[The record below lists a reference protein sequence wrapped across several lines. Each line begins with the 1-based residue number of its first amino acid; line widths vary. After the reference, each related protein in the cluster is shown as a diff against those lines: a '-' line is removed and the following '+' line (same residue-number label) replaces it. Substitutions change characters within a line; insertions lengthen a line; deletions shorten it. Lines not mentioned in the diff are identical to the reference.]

1 MLKRE
6 KKWFII
12 DSAVGPIYL
21 EPNFHSS
28 CLSEAVYGESCE
40 ILDKQDNWL
49 EIKCEDGYRGWINSF
64 YGYILNEENKPCYI
78 VVYPCKSGCF
88 SSKYPFGS
96 MVKEPVRGAVLIS
109 KKLGFNHILKIAENL
124 IGIPYRWG
132 GKTSM
137 GFDCSGL
144 VQSVLKICGLTIP
157 RDSKDQRSF
166 LKNDQI
172 DILDAE
178 PGDLHFFGTK
188 DKVTHVGFS
197 TKAAGILHSQGSVKI
212 ETIDSS
218 NINHNKNLLDI
229 YLSTH
234 SIKRKFNQ

>member
-1 MLKRE
+1 
-6 KKWFII
+6 
-12 DSAVGPIYL
+12 
-21 EPNFHSS
+21 
-28 CLSEAVYGESCE
+28 
-40 ILDKQDNWL
+40 
-49 EIKCEDGYRGWINSF
+49 
-64 YGYILNEENKPCYI
+64 
-78 VVYPCKSGCF
+78 
-88 SSKYPFGS
+88 
-96 MVKEPVRGAVLIS
+96 
-109 KKLGFNHILKIAENL
+109 
-124 IGIPYRWG
+124 
-132 GKTSM
+132 M

-144 VQSVLKICGLTIP
+144 VQSVLKICGLRIP

-166 LKNDQI
+166 FKNDQI

>member
-1 MLKRE
+1 M
-6 KKWFII
+6 
-12 DSAVGPIYL
+12 
-21 EPNFHSS
+21 
-28 CLSEAVYGESCE
+28 
-40 ILDKQDNWL
+40 

-64 YGYILNEENKPCYI
+64 YGYISYEKNKPSYI
-78 VVYPCKSGCF
+78 VAYPSNSGCF

-96 MVKEPVRGAVLIS
+96 MLKEPVKGSILIS
-109 KKLGFNHILKIAENL
+109 KKLGSNHIIEIAENL
-124 IGIPYRWG
+124 LGTPYRWG
-132 GKTSM
+132 VKTSM

-144 VQSVLKICGLTIP
+144 VQSVFKICGLTIP

-178 PGDLHFFGTK
+178 PGDLHFFGTN

-197 TKAAGILHSQGSVKI
+197 TKAAGILHSQGFVKI

-218 NINHNKNLLDI
+218 NIKHNKNLLDI

>member
-1 MLKRE
+1 
-6 KKWFII
+6 
-12 DSAVGPIYL
+12 
-21 EPNFHSS
+21 
-28 CLSEAVYGESCE
+28 
-40 ILDKQDNWL
+40 
-49 EIKCEDGYRGWINSF
+49 
-64 YGYILNEENKPCYI
+64 
-78 VVYPCKSGCF
+78 
-88 SSKYPFGS
+88 
-96 MVKEPVRGAVLIS
+96 MVEEPVKGSILIS
-109 KKLGFNHILKIAENL
+109 KKLGSNHILEIAENL
-124 IGIPYRWG
+124 LGIPYRWG

-144 VQSVLKICGLTIP
+144 VQSVLKICGLKIP

-188 DKVTHVGFS
+188 DKVSHVGFS
-197 TKAAGILHSQGSVKI
+197 TKAAGILHSQGFVKI

-234 SIKRKFNQ
+234 SIKRKFN

>member
-1 MLKRE
+1 MPKIE

-40 ILDKQDNWL
+40 ILVKQDNWL

-64 YGYILNEENKPCYI
+64 YGYISNEKNKPSYI
-78 VVYPCKSGCF
+78 VAYPSKSGFF

-96 MVKEPVRGAVLIS
+96 MVTEPVKGSILIS
-109 KKLGFNHILKIAENL
+109 EKLGFNHIIEIAENL
-124 IGIPYRWG
+124 LGIPYRWG

-144 VQSVLKICGLTIP
+144 VQSVLKLCGLVIP
-157 RDSKDQRSF
+157 RDSKDQRLF
-166 LKNDQI
+166 LKNEQI
-172 DILDAE
+172 DLFDAE
-178 PGDLHFFGTK
+178 PGDLHFFGVK
-188 DKVTHVGFS
+188 NKVTHVGFS

-212 ETIDSS
+212 ETIDPS
-218 NINHNKNLLDI
+218 NIKHNKNLLDI

-234 SIKRKFNQ
+234 SIRRKFSQ

>member
-1 MLKRE
+1 
-6 KKWFII
+6 
-12 DSAVGPIYL
+12 
-21 EPNFHSS
+21 
-28 CLSEAVYGESCE
+28 
-40 ILDKQDNWL
+40 
-49 EIKCEDGYRGWINSF
+49 
-64 YGYILNEENKPCYI
+64 
-78 VVYPCKSGCF
+78 
-88 SSKYPFGS
+88 
-96 MVKEPVRGAVLIS
+96 MVKEPVKGAILIS
-109 KKLGFNHILKIAENL
+109 KKLGSNHVLKIAENL
-124 IGIPYRWG
+124 LGIPYRWG

-157 RDSKDQRSF
+157 RDSKDQKSF

-172 DILDAE
+172 DIQDAE
-178 PGDLHFFGTK
+178 PGDLHFFGTN

-218 NINHNKNLLDI
+218 DVNHNKNLLDI

-234 SIKRKFNQ
+234 SIKRKFDR